1 MESYLLILLI
11 SFIILYK
18 YFNESEVTYVEFFDK
33 NKIRKKYL
41 VRNKPDKDKAVSTLF
56 KIEISLIRL
65 IERLFQDIHEI
76 EKDGMK
82 EYVDRLKGVM
92 DNVKIQESSADSK
105 YTSYSVNK
113 GELLVFC
120 IRSKNTSEI
129 HDVNDLLYVAIHE
142 LAHIACPEVGHTPL
156 FFEINKYLVNKAIGY
171 NIYNYINYS
180 IDKRDYCGM
189 ELNFNVANRQ

>member
-56 KIEISLIRL
+56 KIEVSLIRL

-76 EKDGMK
+76 EKEGMI
-82 EYVDRLKGVM
+82 EYVNRLKGVM

-120 IRSKNTSEI
+120 IRSKHTSEI
-129 HDVNDLLYVAIHE
+129 HDVNELLYVAIHE

-171 NIYNYINYS
+171 NIYNYVNYS

-189 ELNFNVANRQ
+189 ELNFNVANRH